1 MMVHNTLLLL
11 SLKIWLFSCN
21 DLVASDQV
29 ELFLQEYYEWRLAQN
44 PLIAYY
50 YGYLQNASEVKLPFQ
65 SILQLQRDL
74 KKVIILKN
82 YLLPSI
88 ISLYMIEPTKYYSES
103 MAISVI

>member
-1 MMVHNTLLLL
+1 MVHNTLLLL

-65 SILQLQRDL
+65 SILQLQCDL

-82 YLLPSI
+82 YFLHSCLCTVPAKRNITSAV
-88 ISLYMIEPTKYYSES
+88 L
-103 MAISVI
+103 

>member
-29 ELFLQEYYEWRLAQN
+29 ESFLQEYYEWRLAQN

-50 YGYLQNASEVKLPFQ
+50 YGYYHVS
-65 SILQLQRDL
+65 L
-74 KKVIILKN
+74 KPKIRVRL
-82 YLLPSI
+82 
-88 ISLYMIEPTKYYSES
+88 
-103 MAISVI
+103 

>member
-1 MMVHNTLLLL
+1 MMVHNTLILL
-11 SLKIWLFSCN
+11 SLKIWLFSSN

-65 SILQLQRDL
+65 SILQLQCDL
-74 KKVIILKN
+74 KKVIIVQN
-82 YLLPSI
+82 YFFLSFLGI
-88 ISLYMIEPTKYYSES
+88 
-103 MAISVI
+103 

>member
-50 YGYLQNASEVKLPFQ
+50 YGYLQNASEVELSFQ
-65 SILQLQRDL
+65 SILQLQYDL
-74 KKVIILKN
+74 PQVIILKN
-82 YLLPSI
+82 QSI
-88 ISLYMIEPTKYYSES
+88 NVVVYISINKILF
-103 MAISVI
+103 